1 MILYNVTVNI
11 DPEVHEDWLNW
22 MKKTHSPDVLNT
34 GLFIDNRFLRVL
46 NTEEG
51 EGFTYSIQYLLESME
66 HYETY
71 KAQFAPALQDSHN
84 ERYQNRFVAFRTLL
98 ETV

>member
-11 DPEVHEDWLNW
+11 DPEVNEDWLDW
-22 MKKTHSPDVLNT
+22 MKKTHIPDVLNT

-71 KAQFAPALQDSHN
+71 KAQYAPALQASHN

>member
-22 MKKTHSPDVLNT
+22 MKNTHIPDVLNT
-34 GLFIDNRFLRVL
+34 GLFIENKFLRVL

-51 EGFTYSIQYLLESME
+51 EGFTYSIQYFLETIE
-66 HYETY
+66 HYEDY
-71 KAQFAPALQDSHN
+71 KSLFAPALQAEYN
-84 ERYQNRFVAFRTLL
+84 KRYQNRFVAFRTLL

>member
-22 MKKTHSPDVLNT
+22 MKNTHIPDVLNT
-34 GLFIDNRFLRVL
+34 GMFIDNRFLRVL

-51 EGFTYSIQYLLESME
+51 EGFT
-66 HYETY
+66 
-71 KAQFAPALQDSHN
+71 
-84 ERYQNRFVAFRTLL
+84 
-98 ETV
+98 

>member
-11 DPEVHEDWLNW
+11 DPEVHEDWLDW
-22 MKKTHSPDVLNT
+22 MKKTHIPDVLNT
-34 GLFIDNRFLRVL
+34 GMFIDNRFLRVL

-71 KAQFAPALQDSHN
+71 KALFAPALQASHN